1 MKNKK
6 MLIAGASAL
15 ALGVIGMGAFA
26 YFTDSANVQTT
37 TTVGT
42 VDINATGSLVHS
54 DGLNNLNPGDND
66 PTVPEGYRGGSDHEL
81 SFNIENVGTKSVM
94 TRAVITV
101 TGKSGNTDLTYE
113 QLMNV
118 LLAEKTTDTA
128 LDDTKSPANRGS
140 IVPLIPTGHNANEV
154 IYVIGDT
161 AGWALNGTEET
172 ETGVTGTTMTK
183 KFDLGLAKEVSA
195 EAWEGAVITIKVDI
209 EAMQYRNTGSGEW
222 TNMFSH
228 TYTTYTP
235 ERPV

>member
-26 YFTDSANVQTT
+26 YFADSADLNETAK
-37 TTVGT
+37 VGT

-54 DGLNNLNPGDND
+54 GGLNNLNPGDND
-66 PTVPEGYRGGSDHEL
+66 PDVPENYRDGSDHEL
-81 SFNIENVGTKSVM
+81 SFDIENVGTKSVM

-118 LLAEKTTDTA
+118 LLSEKTSDAA
-128 LDDTKSPANRGS
+128 LDDTKSPANRNS
-140 IVPLIPTGHNANEV
+140 IEPLTPTGHNANEV

-172 ETGVTGTTMTK
+172 ETGVAGTTMTK
-183 KFDLGLAKEVSA
+183 KFDLGLSKNVSA
-195 EAWEGAVITIKVDI
+195 ELWEGAVITIKVDI
-209 EAMQYRNTGSGEW
+209 EAMQYRNTGSDEW

-235 ERPV
+235 GQPG

>member
-54 DGLNNLNPGDND
+54 GDLNNLNPGDND
-66 PTVPEGYRGGSDHEL
+66 PTVPDNYRGGSDHEL

-128 LDDTKSPANRGS
+128 LDDTKSPANRDS

-183 KFDLGLAKEVSA
+183 KFDLGLAKEVST
-195 EAWEGAVITIKVDI
+195 ELWEGAVITIKVDI